1 MKHAGRANV
10 AQLNLDEPQSRQ
22 ASPLRYLTAAAL
34 ALCLSV
40 SCETHASL
48 LNFTY
53 DCIACTG
60 RQLTWQIEDGRAPDS
75 VRFNAANVRFFDV
88 PSSLG
93 TLSAVGFNQAA
104 PDNYTTFS
112 ASLGRSYTTMYG
124 TGGVYAFA
132 DGRVWFRLG
141 SYTGLDSGVG
151 LNRASL
157 TIENVP
163 EPASLALLGIGL
175 AAFGVSRRWSR
186 G

>member
-1 MKHAGRANV
+1 MKHAGRTNV
-10 AQLNLDEPQSRQ
+10 AQLNLDEPRSSQ

-40 SCETHASL
+40 SGESHASL

-53 DCIACTG
+53 DCGECT
-60 RQLTWQIEDGRAPDS
+60 RPQLTWQIEDGIAPDQAGS
-75 VRFNAANVRFFDV
+75 NDSFGRFFNV

-93 TLSAVGFNQAA
+93 TFSSVFFDQAA
-104 PDNYTTFS
+104 PDTYTTFV
-112 ASLGRSYTTMYG
+112 AKLGGTETSMYG
-124 TGGVYAFA
+124 NGGVFA
-132 DGRVWFRLG
+132 LTDGRVWFRLG
-141 SYTGLDSGVG
+141 SYAGRDSGNE
-151 LNRASL
+151 LYRASL

-175 AAFGVSRRWSR
+175 AAFGVSRRRLR